1 MSVSSPNIFRAA
13 AIERVSS
20 PEQFDQLITVRR
32 PDRLGQP
39 PSPSCSRF
47 LVSRTG
53 ACSAAFPRACKA
65 KESWS
70 ASPAPVVDVVS
81 AAAGRVERVEIA
93 VGDKVTEGQIVAR
106 ISRPE
111 AEQRLRSAEEMLQE
125 RAWERDELFARSSA
139 SSTSRRLIC
148 RLVKITSA
156 SPALWRF

>member
-1 MSVSSPNIFRAA
+1 
-13 AIERVSS
+13 
-20 PEQFDQLITVRR
+20 
-32 PDRLGQP
+32 
-39 PSPSCSRF
+39 
-47 LVSRTG
+47 
-53 ACSAAFPRACKA
+53 
-65 KESWS
+65 
-70 ASPAPVVDVVS
+70 VVDVVS

-125 RAWERDELFARSSA
+125 RAWERDEWERDELFARSSA